1 MKKIHW
7 CAGIILGFSII
18 AALLITSFEIAMY
31 SDFDVYRQ
39 EYEKYDVLSDLD
51 MTMDDV
57 MYVTHEMMDYLRGE
71 GDTLSVITT
80 VEGKEQDFFNE
91 QDRFHMGE
99 VRNLFI
105 GGLNI
110 RIGACVAAVVCIL
123 FLIITR
129 ADIKKILPRSYW
141 IALGVIGAA
150 VLLIGI
156 AAVVN
161 FNAVFVQFHH
171 IFFDNDLWIFDPA
184 EDYMIRMLPEGLF
197 YDMVMRIGAIFVV
210 SLMAVLA
217 LSFVPK
223 ILSYINYTN
232 EVKCGTILTELI
244 LGAQGTINYAK
255 EILYG
260 QRKTCICRKETR
272 LCRCGKGTAP

>member
-1 MKKIHW
+1 MKKLHW

-31 SDFDVYRQ
+31 ADFDVYQR
-39 EYEKYDVLSDLD
+39 EYEKYDVLSELD

-57 MYVTHEMMDYLRGE
+57 MYVTHEMMSYLRGE

-80 VEGKEQDFFNE
+80 VEGREQDFFNE

-99 VRNLFI
+99 VRDLFI

-110 RIGACVAAVVCIL
+110 RLGACVIGLICIA
-123 FLIITR
+123 FLLITR
-129 ADIKKILPRSYW
+129 ADIKKIIPRGYW
-141 IALGVIGAA
+141 IALGVTGAA
-150 VLLIGI
+150 VLLIG
-156 AAVVN
+156 AASIID

-197 YDMVMRIGAIFVV
+197 YDMVMRIGTIFIIM
-210 SLMAVLA
+210 LAVLLIA
-217 LSFVPK
+217 SLIPK
-223 ILSYINYTN
+223 
-232 EVKCGTILTELI
+232 LI
-244 LGAQGTINYAK
+244 D
-255 EILYG
+255 
-260 QRKTCICRKETR
+260 RKKK
-272 LCRCGKGTAP
+272 LV

>member
-1 MKKIHW
+1 MKKLHW
-7 CAGIILGFSII
+7 CAGIILGFSVI

-31 SDFDVYRQ
+31 ADFDVYRQ
-39 EYEKYDVLSDLD
+39 EYEKYDVLSELD

-71 GDTLSVITT
+71 GDTLSVVTT
-80 VEGKEQDFFNE
+80 VEGQEQDFFNE

-99 VRNLFI
+99 VRELFI

-110 RIGACVAAVVCIL
+110 RFGACVAAVLCIL
-123 FLIITR
+123 FLVITR
-129 ADIKKILPRSYW
+129 ADIKKVVPRSYR
-141 IALGVIGAA
+141 IALGVTGAA
-150 VLLIGI
+150 VILIGI
-156 AAVVN
+156 AAVVD

-223 ILSYINYTN
+223 IL
-232 EVKCGTILTELI
+232 GR
-244 LGAQGTINYAK
+244 
-255 EILYG
+255 
-260 QRKTCICRKETR
+260 RKK
-272 LCRCGKGTAP
+272 LV

>member
-1 MKKIHW
+1 MKKLHW

-31 SDFDVYRQ
+31 ADFDVYRQ

-71 GDTLSVITT
+71 GDTLSVMTT
-80 VEGKEQDFFNE
+80 VEGQEQDFFNE

-99 VRNLFI
+99 VRDLFI

-110 RIGACVAAVVCIL
+110 RLGACAAAVLCIL
-123 FLIITR
+123 FLVITR
-129 ADIKKILPRSYW
+129 ADIKKIIPGSYW
-141 IALGVIGAA
+141 IALGVTGAA

-156 AAVVN
+156 AAVVD

-210 SLMAVLA
+210 SLVVLLV
-217 LSFVPK
+217 LSFIPK
-223 ILSYINYTN
+223 I
-232 EVKCGTILTELI
+232 
-244 LGAQGTINYAK
+244 ADR
-255 EILYG
+255 
-260 QRKTCICRKETR
+260 RKK
-272 LCRCGKGTAP
+272 LV

>member
-1 MKKIHW
+1 MKKLHW

-39 EYEKYDVLSDLD
+39 EYEKYHVLSDLD

-71 GDTLSVITT
+71 GDTLSVVTT

-91 QDRFHMGE
+91 QDRFHMSE
-99 VRNLFI
+99 VRDLFI

-110 RIGACVAAVVCIL
+110 RIGACVTAVLCLL
-123 FLIITR
+123 FLIITH
-129 ADIKKILPRSYW
+129 ADVKKIIPRSYW
-141 IALGVIGAA
+141 ITLGVTGAI
-150 VLLIGI
+150 VLLIGG
-156 AAVVN
+156 AAVIN

-197 YDMVMRIGAIFVV
+197 YDMVMRIGAIFVIGLV
-210 SLMAVLA
+210 VLLV
-217 LSFVPK
+217 LSFIPK
-223 ILSYINYTN
+223 M
-232 EVKCGTILTELI
+232 
-244 LGAQGTINYAK
+244 LGKKKKLA
-255 EILYG
+255 
-260 QRKTCICRKETR
+260 
-272 LCRCGKGTAP
+272 

>member
-7 CAGIILGFSII
+7 FAGIILGFSII
-18 AALLITSFEIAMY
+18 VALLITSFEIAMY

-71 GDTLSVITT
+71 GDTLSVMTT

-99 VRNLFI
+99 VRDLFI

-110 RIGACVAAVVCIL
+110 RLGACAAAVLCVL
-123 FLIITR
+123 FLLFTR
-129 ADIKKILPRSYW
+129 ADIKKIIPRSYR
-141 IALGVIGAA
+141 IALGVTGAA

-156 AAVVN
+156 AAVVD

-171 IFFDNDLWIFDPA
+171 IFFDNDLWICDPA

-197 YDMVMRIGAIFVV
+197 YDMVMRIGAIFVAG
-210 SLMAVLA
+210 LAVLLA
-217 LSFVPK
+217 LSFIPK
-223 ILSYINYTN
+223 ILD
-232 EVKCGTILTELI
+232 
-244 LGAQGTINYAK
+244 
-255 EILYG
+255 
-260 QRKTCICRKETR
+260 RKKK
-272 LCRCGKGTAP
+272 LA

>member
-1 MKKIHW
+1 MKKLHW

-57 MYVTHEMMDYLRGE
+57 MYVTHEMMDYLRGD
-71 GDTLSVITT
+71 GDTLSVMTT
-80 VEGKEQDFFNE
+80 IEGQEQDFFNE

-99 VRNLFI
+99 VRDLFI

-110 RIGACVAAVVCIL
+110 RLGACVAAVLCIL
-123 FLIITR
+123 FLIITH
-129 ADIKKILPRSYW
+129 ADLKKIIPRSYW
-141 IALGVIGAA
+141 IALGVTGAA

-156 AAVVN
+156 AAVID

-197 YDMVMRIGAIFVV
+197 YDMVIRIGAIFVV
-210 SLMAVLA
+210 GLVVLLV
-217 LSFVPK
+217 LSFIPK
-223 ILSYINYTN
+223 ILDW
-232 EVKCGTILTELI
+232 KKKL
-244 LGAQGTINYAK
+244 A
-255 EILYG
+255 
-260 QRKTCICRKETR
+260 
-272 LCRCGKGTAP
+272 

>member
-1 MKKIHW
+1 MKKLHW
-7 CAGIILGFSII
+7 CAGIILGFSVI

-31 SDFDVYRQ
+31 ADFDVYRQ

-71 GDTLSVITT
+71 GDTLSVVTT
-80 VEGKEQDFFNE
+80 VEGQEQDFFNE

-99 VRNLFI
+99 VRELFI

-110 RIGACVAAVVCIL
+110 RFGACVAAVLCVL
-123 FLIITR
+123 FLVITR
-129 ADIKKILPRSYW
+129 ADIKKVVPRSYW
-141 IALGVIGAA
+141 IALGVSGAA
-150 VLLIGI
+150 VILIGI
-156 AAVVN
+156 AAVVD

-210 SLMAVLA
+210 SLVVLLV
-217 LSFVPK
+217 LSFIPK
-223 ILSYINYTN
+223 I
-232 EVKCGTILTELI
+232 
-244 LGAQGTINYAK
+244 ADR
-255 EILYG
+255 
-260 QRKTCICRKETR
+260 RKK
-272 LCRCGKGTAP
+272 LV

>member
-1 MKKIHW
+1 MKKLHW

-57 MYVTHEMMDYLRGE
+57 MYVTHEMMDYLRGD
-71 GDTLSVITT
+71 GDTLSVMTT
-80 VEGKEQDFFNE
+80 VEGQEQDFFNE

-99 VRNLFI
+99 VRDLFI

-110 RIGACVAAVVCIL
+110 RFGACVAAVLCIL

-129 ADIKKILPRSYW
+129 ADIKKIIPRSYW
-141 IALGVIGAA
+141 IALGITGTA
-150 VLLIGI
+150 VLFLGI
-156 AAVVN
+156 AAVVD
-161 FNAVFVQFHH
+161 FDSVFVQFHH

-197 YDMVMRIGAIFVV
+197 YDMVMRIGAVFVA
-210 SLMAVLA
+210 SLVVLLA
-217 LSFVPK
+217 LSFIPK
-223 ILSYINYTN
+223 ILD
-232 EVKCGTILTELI
+232 
-244 LGAQGTINYAK
+244 
-255 EILYG
+255 
-260 QRKTCICRKETR
+260 RKKK
-272 LCRCGKGTAP
+272 LA

>member
-1 MKKIHW
+1 MKKLHW
-7 CAGIILGFSII
+7 CAGIILGFSVI

-31 SDFDVYRQ
+31 ADFDVYRQ
-39 EYEKYDVLSDLD
+39 EYEKYDVLSEMD

-71 GDTLSVITT
+71 GDTLSVVTT
-80 VEGKEQDFFNE
+80 VEGQEQDFFNE

-99 VRNLFI
+99 VRELFI

-110 RIGACVAAVVCIL
+110 RFGACVAAVLCIL
-123 FLIITR
+123 FLVITR
-129 ADIKKILPRSYW
+129 ADIKKVVPRSYR
-141 IALGVIGAA
+141 IALGVTGAA
-150 VLLIGI
+150 VILIGI
-156 AAVVN
+156 AAVVD

-210 SLMAVLA
+210 SLVVLLV
-217 LSFVPK
+217 LSFIPK
-223 ILSYINYTN
+223 I
-232 EVKCGTILTELI
+232 
-244 LGAQGTINYAK
+244 ADR
-255 EILYG
+255 
-260 QRKTCICRKETR
+260 RKK
-272 LCRCGKGTAP
+272 LV

>member
-1 MKKIHW
+1 MKKLHW
-7 CAGIILGFSII
+7 CAGIILGFSVI

-31 SDFDVYRQ
+31 ADFDVYRQ

-71 GDTLSVITT
+71 GDTLSVVTT
-80 VEGKEQDFFNE
+80 VEGQEQDFFNE

-99 VRNLFI
+99 VRELFI

-110 RIGACVAAVVCIL
+110 RFGACVAAVLCVL
-123 FLIITR
+123 FLVITR
-129 ADIKKILPRSYW
+129 ADIKKVVPRSYW
-141 IALGVIGAA
+141 IALGVTGAA
-150 VLLIGI
+150 VILIGI
-156 AAVVN
+156 AAVVD

-223 ILSYINYTN
+223 IL
-232 EVKCGTILTELI
+232 G
-244 LGAQGTINYAK
+244 
-255 EILYG
+255 
-260 QRKTCICRKETR
+260 RKKK
-272 LCRCGKGTAP
+272 LV

>member
-1 MKKIHW
+1 MKKLHW
-7 CAGIILGFSII
+7 CAGIILGFSVI

-31 SDFDVYRQ
+31 ADFDVYRQ
-39 EYEKYDVLSDLD
+39 EYEKYDVLSELD

-71 GDTLSVITT
+71 GDTLSVVTT
-80 VEGKEQDFFNE
+80 VEGQEQDFFNE

-99 VRNLFI
+99 VRDLFI

-110 RIGACVAAVVCIL
+110 RFGACVAAVLCIL
-123 FLIITR
+123 FLVITR
-129 ADIKKILPRSYW
+129 ADIKKVVPRSYW
-141 IALGVIGAA
+141 IALGVTGAA

-156 AAVVN
+156 AAVVD

-210 SLMAVLA
+210 SLVVLLV
-217 LSFVPK
+217 LSFIPK
-223 ILSYINYTN
+223 I
-232 EVKCGTILTELI
+232 
-244 LGAQGTINYAK
+244 ADR
-255 EILYG
+255 
-260 QRKTCICRKETR
+260 RKK
-272 LCRCGKGTAP
+272 LV

>member
-7 CAGIILGFSII
+7 FAGIILGFSII

-71 GDTLSVITT
+71 GDTLSVMTT

-99 VRNLFI
+99 VRDLFI

-110 RIGACVAAVVCIL
+110 RLGACAAAVLCVL
-123 FLIITR
+123 FLLFTR
-129 ADIKKILPRSYW
+129 ADIKKIIPRSYR
-141 IALGVIGAA
+141 IALGMTGAA

-156 AAVVN
+156 AAVVD

-197 YDMVMRIGAIFVV
+197 YDMVMRIGAFFVAG
-210 SLMAVLA
+210 LAVLLV
-217 LSFVPK
+217 LSFIPK
-223 ILSYINYTN
+223 ILD
-232 EVKCGTILTELI
+232 
-244 LGAQGTINYAK
+244 
-255 EILYG
+255 
-260 QRKTCICRKETR
+260 RKKK
-272 LCRCGKGTAP
+272 LA

>member
-1 MKKIHW
+1 MKKLHW
-7 CAGIILGFSII
+7 CAGIILGFSVI

-31 SDFDVYRQ
+31 ADFDVYRQ

-71 GDTLSVITT
+71 GDTLSVMTT
-80 VEGKEQDFFNE
+80 VEGQEQDFFNE

-99 VRNLFI
+99 VRDLFI

-110 RIGACVAAVVCIL
+110 RLGACAAAVLCIL
-123 FLIITR
+123 FLVITR
-129 ADIKKILPRSYW
+129 ADIKKIIPGSYW
-141 IALGVIGAA
+141 ITLGVTGAA

-156 AAVVN
+156 AAVVD

-210 SLMAVLA
+210 SLVVLLV
-217 LSFVPK
+217 LSFIPK
-223 ILSYINYTN
+223 I
-232 EVKCGTILTELI
+232 
-244 LGAQGTINYAK
+244 ADR
-255 EILYG
+255 
-260 QRKTCICRKETR
+260 RKK
-272 LCRCGKGTAP
+272 LV